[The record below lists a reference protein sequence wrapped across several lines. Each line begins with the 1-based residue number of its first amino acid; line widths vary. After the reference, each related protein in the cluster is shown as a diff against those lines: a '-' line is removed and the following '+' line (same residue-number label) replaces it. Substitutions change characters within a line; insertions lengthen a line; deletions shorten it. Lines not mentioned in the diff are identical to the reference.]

1 MAISIGRTFR
11 PSWNG
16 IFAAVQDIVTEPLRI
31 FNSQVCI
38 TGNFSV
44 KEGNDDLDP
53 LIGFNIILFGI
64 FGHSGIVGAAAIGF
78 MIIFYC
84 FCHKLAG
91 FVGKAFKIIKFFRK
105 VQSGKALEDNIQFI
119 QADPAPSQE
128 PSADYGTLQNDS
140 AAKTDSSQGTET
152 NSGAGTDSFQGTG
165 TNSGAGAGSSQGT
178 GAGSAAKTDSSQG
191 TETNNGVGTG
201 SFQGTGTNSGA
212 GLGSSQGT
220 GTNSGSGM
228 GNVSGFGSAMGSGA
242 GNFSAG
248 FGSGYGVGGGING
261 GSGYAYAGSGEV
273 ALKTV
278 KSAKASKSGWPGWA
292 VVLLVVG
299 LVFASPVIIGVVG
312 TLIGVLA
319 SWICLILAFG
329 LVTLALFLVF
339 LVLAVVGIM
348 CMFTDPVC
356 GIALIGGGLL
366 CAGIGILFLML
377 TVAMAGIVTPAI
389 IRGIAYLLGWRR
401 KK

>member
-1 MAISIGRTFR
+1 MRESMNRAEFIRQLECLLQSIPDAERQEALQYYNDYFDDAGDENEQDVIEALGNPARVAENIKRDLLESGYGET
-11 PSWNG
+11 PVKK
-16 IFAAVQDIVTEPLRI
+16 AVASDRKLIEYGEPEA
-31 FNSQVCI
+31 Q
-38 TGNFSV
+38 
-44 KEGNDDLDP
+44 P
-53 LIGFNIILFGI
+53 
-64 FGHSGIVGAAAIGF
+64 
-78 MIIFYC
+78 
-84 FCHKLAG
+84 
-91 FVGKAFKIIKFFRK
+91 
-105 VQSGKALEDNIQFI
+105 

-278 KSAKASKSGWPGWA
+278 SPP
-292 VVLLVVG
+292 LL
-299 LVFASPVIIGVVG
+299 S
-312 TLIGVLA
+312 
-319 SWICLILAFG
+319 
-329 LVTLALFLVF
+329 
-339 LVLAVVGIM
+339 
-348 CMFTDPVC
+348 
-356 GIALIGGGLL
+356 
-366 CAGIGILFLML
+366 
-377 TVAMAGIVTPAI
+377 
-389 IRGIAYLLGWRR
+389 LLGSIQRA
-401 KK
+401 

>member
-1 MAISIGRTFR
+1 MRESMNRAEFIRQLECLLQSIPDAERQEALQYYNDYFDDAGDENEQDVIEALGNPARVAENIKRDLLESGYGET
-11 PSWNG
+11 PVKK
-16 IFAAVQDIVTEPLRI
+16 AVASDRKLIEYGEPEA
-31 FNSQVCI
+31 Q
-38 TGNFSV
+38 
-44 KEGNDDLDP
+44 P
-53 LIGFNIILFGI
+53 
-64 FGHSGIVGAAAIGF
+64 
-78 MIIFYC
+78 
-84 FCHKLAG
+84 
-91 FVGKAFKIIKFFRK
+91 
-105 VQSGKALEDNIQFI
+105 

-128 PSADYGTLQNDS
+128 PSADYGTLQND
-140 AAKTDSSQGTET
+140 
-152 NSGAGTDSFQGTG
+152 
-165 TNSGAGAGSSQGT
+165 
-178 GAGSAAKTDSSQG
+178 SAAKTDSSQG